1 MPENTFRGIMRRM
14 GRIALPARW
23 LRGPLPVALAFLLG
37 GAAAAAT
44 VFAAPR
50 LDRALAPRAE
60 AVLEDVPVPA
70 RAELRPFVER
80 LAARVAAREAFF
92 AAADVDETVT
102 FAELGIGL
110 DVDTTVAALARALP
124 VRTPKERVAGLFGD
138 EPAPPM
144 VPLHYELDTERA
156 RAWLGRLATRL
167 HREPVN
173 ARLDLVGHRRVE
185 AVAGRELDVGRSLER
200 IEQGERRDLARF
212 ELAFVPLEPGV
223 TSEELAAVDVS
234 RVLASFE
241 TDFSHKPRSRIPN
254 IRVAARY
261 LNGVILA
268 PGQVFSFNRVVG
280 PRTEERGFRNAP
292 VIVQDELEPGLGG
305 GVCQVATTV
314 FAAAMLGGL
323 EIVER
328 RSHSRPSGYAPLGLD
343 ATVIYPEVDL
353 RLRNPYDTPI
363 MIHATVPNQK
373 VVRIELLGR
382 DAPGKVEHYFASQT
396 PEAFGRRVVVKSELA
411 PGTIDKRQKGNPGYD
426 GLSTLVT
433 TYADGTRAA
442 RTYPSKYYPVPEVFW
457 IASNVELAA
466 LPPLP
471 EGAAGVEVSTEGNP
485 VDGERGDAREP

>member
-1 MPENTFRGIMRRM
+1 MRG
-14 GRIALPARW
+14 
-23 LRGPLPVALAFLLG
+23 V
-37 GAAAAAT
+37 
-44 VFAAPR
+44 
-50 LDRALAPRAE
+50 
-60 AVLEDVPVPA
+60 
-70 RAELRPFVER
+70 
-80 LAARVAAREAFF
+80 
-92 AAADVDETVT
+92 
-102 FAELGIGL
+102 
-110 DVDTTVAALARALP
+110 
-124 VRTPKERVAGLFGD
+124 FGD
-138 EPAPPM
+138 ETPPPA
-144 VPLHYELDTERA
+144 VSLSYELDTERA
-156 RAWLGRLATRL
+156 RAWLTRLAARL
-167 HREPVN
+167 HRDPVN
-173 ARLDLVGHRRVE
+173 ARLDLVQHRRLE
-185 AVAGRELDVGRSLER
+185 ATPGRELDVGVSLER
-200 IEQGERRDLARF
+200 IAQGERRDLARF
-212 ELAFVPLEPGV
+212 ELAFVPLEPGI
-223 TSEELAAVDVS
+223 TSAELAAVDVS
-234 RVLASFE
+234 RVLSSFE

-261 LNGVILA
+261 LNGVLLG
-268 PGQVFSFNRVVG
+268 PGEVFSFNHVVG

-353 RLRNPYDTPI
+353 RLRNPYDSPI
-363 MIHATVPNQK
+363 MIHATVPNGK

-382 DAPGKVEHYFASQT
+382 EAPGKVEHYFASRA
-396 PEAFGRRVVVKSELA
+396 PEAFGRRVVVKSELL

-433 TYADGTRAA
+433 TRADGSRSA

-457 IASNVELAA
+457 VAPNVELAA

-471 EGAAGVEVSTEGNP
+471 EGASGVEVSTEGNP